1 MNRNPV
7 VPYILIMALG
17 IGLIFFMSLYGL
29 DNQEEIAADQEQSE
43 DSGGDTTTGEAGGE
57 GGDEASSGDFDP
69 EALAQGKCVSCHGQ
83 NYEGSVGP
91 SLVGLDSSADE
102 VKDVLKNG
110 KGAMPGGLVPDENL
124 DAMAEWVLSLQ

>member
-1 MNRNPV
+1 MNRNPI

-17 IGLIFFMSLYGL
+17 IGLIFFMSLHGL
-29 DNQEEIAADQEQSE
+29 DNQEEIAADQEQGE
-43 DSGGDTTTGEAGGE
+43 EGGETADGGEE

-91 SLVGLDSSADE
+91 SLVGLDASADE

-110 KGAMPGGLVPDENL
+110 KGSMPGGLVPDENL

>member
-29 DNQEEIAADQEQSE
+29 DNQEEIAADQEQTE
-43 DSGGDTTTGEAGGE
+43 EGGEAATEE

-83 NYEGSVGP
+83 NYEGGVGP
-91 SLVGLDSSADE
+91 SLVGLDLSQDE